1 MVRSVF
7 IIGFINFIL
16 VSGYKHNFNVH
27 LSLVD
32 DNGNIRVSSAKV
44 TNSYDENPKINEPP
58 SKSIPS
64 RYGGYSRSGNAS
76 VNSGSSYGTYV
87 NRNSSNVND
96 LRKNDPVIKGSSE
109 PPSRSSIYGQTVN
122 RYNSGSPSNI
132 KPSVTLSN
140 GSYGKNSTTPTLAK
154 YSRPI
159 LNSSKTRPS
168 PSRIDSRYGNANVT
182 PVSTRPDL
190 TAPTAKTYVTP
201 SYSRH
206 GNGSIAPTTR
216 SSSSYSSAYTNN
228 QCIMNR
234 INCSLT
240 GASGEKMENCLSCA
254 NLIYHSNDC
263 GKYEPSSFLSLFSR
277 NDHKHGLGRQVLSDH
292 SDSSSLLEVSSVD
305 DFKSE
310 GLVPLNIEPKVSVHE
325 LLNSYDN
332 QNHIRPRDP
341 YCNDVR
347 CVRLLDPESCIS
359 KLPAQNQYTCGS
371 CWIFANTL
379 HLEILMCMESSAKRV
394 RKLSEMYI
402 SSCLSMSSRDPCNG
416 GNTYH
421 FSQIISQFQFIPSKD
436 DLKYDIPVMST
447 CPRWQSN
454 WVNQKPNI
462 ELLSPENNK
471 LNSFRGFILI
481 KRHEYDSSEEFINL
495 IKDMV
500 KEKGSA
506 VISMKGRSVLKPDHD
521 GKKVL
526 KMCHHNEGTHAMV
539 VIGYGS
545 YFDEN
550 NQKRRYWHIRNSWG
564 PNWGDDGNFKLDMDG
579 PDGCNGNVF
588 EYAVVLNVKIHKNAD
603 NARYGYLP
611 EKVNNLGSG
620 KTKKISV
627 KFHDKV
633 YSRIFFEDES
643 NSNDPYDCNRVF
655 SINKNKNQECVNK
668 CKRNLKQCKD
678 YGPKDIG
685 ACLFSIDHDYD
696 CMMCGV

>member
-1 MVRSVF
+1 MVRPVF
-7 IIGFINFIL
+7 ILGLISVML
-16 VSGYKHNFNVH
+16 VGGYKHSFNIH

-32 DNGNIRVSSAKV
+32 DNGSVRVSSAKV
-44 TNSYDENPKINEPP
+44 MNSDDEKPKTNETP
-58 SKSIPS
+58 SKNEQPS
-64 RYGGYSRSGNAS
+64 YNGYSRSGNTS
-76 VNSGSSYGTYV
+76 VNSGPSYGTYG
-87 NRNSSNVND
+87 NRNISGVSD
-96 LRKNDPVIKGSSE
+96 LRKNDAGVKGGSE
-109 PPSRSSIYGQTVN
+109 TASRSSIFGASVN
-122 RYNSGSPSNI
+122 RYNSVTPLNARQSVTPSTSNYGRSSTAPTVAKYGKPI
-132 KPSVTLSN
+132 PTPSKTKPSFPRV
-140 GSYGKNSTTPTLAK
+140 
-154 YSRPI
+154 
-159 LNSSKTRPS
+159 
-168 PSRIDSRYGNANVT
+168 DSRYGKPNAT
-182 PVSTRPDL
+182 SASTR
-190 TAPTAKTYVTP
+190 TYSTTSTAKPYVTP
-201 SYSRH
+201 SFTRPVNRSTV
-206 GNGSIAPTTR
+206 PTTGT
-216 SSSSYSSAYTNN
+216 STSYSSGYTNN

-240 GASGEKMENCLSCA
+240 GVSGEKMENCLSCA
-254 NLIYHSNDC
+254 NLIYHSKECD
-263 GKYEPSSFLSLFSR
+263 KYEPSSFLSLFSK
-277 NDHKHGLGRQVLSDH
+277 NDHKPSLNRQAQYGN
-292 SDSSSLLEVSSVD
+292 SDSSSLLEVTNVD

-332 QNHIRPRDP
+332 QNHVRPRDP

-379 HLEILMCMESSAKRV
+379 HLEILMCMESKMKRV

-402 SSCLSMSSRDPCNG
+402 SSCLTMSSRDACSG

-436 DLKYDIPVMST
+436 DLKYDVPVMNT
-447 CPRWQSN
+447 CPRWQSH
-454 WVNQKPNI
+454 WSNQKPNI

-500 KEKGSA
+500 KDKGSA
-506 VISMKGRSVLKPDHD
+506 VISMRGQSVLKPDHD

-526 KMCHHNEGTHAMV
+526 KLCHHNQGTHAMV
-539 VIGYGS
+539 IIGYGS

-550 NQKRRYWHIRNSWG
+550 SEKRRYWNIRNSWG
-564 PNWGDDGNFKLDMDG
+564 PNWGDEGNFKLDMDG

-588 EYAVVLNVKIHKNAD
+588 EYAVVLNVKIHKNSDHA
-603 NARYGYLP
+603 NYGYLP
-611 EKVNNLGSG
+611 DKISNLGSG

-627 KFHDKV
+627 KFNDKV
-633 YSRIFFEDES
+633 YSRIFFEDEGGS
-643 NSNDPYDCNRVF
+643 NSPYDCNRVF

-668 CKRNLKQCKD
+668 CKRNLKLCKG

>member
-7 IIGFINFIL
+7 ILGLINFIL
-16 VSGYKHNFNVH
+16 VNGYKHSFNVH

-32 DNGNIRVSSAKV
+32 DNGNVRVSSAKV
-44 TNSYDENPKINEPP
+44 TKSDDENPKINESP
-58 SKSIPS
+58 SKSTPLS
-64 RYGGYSRSGNAS
+64 YNGYSRGGNMS
-76 VNSGSSYGTYV
+76 DNYGRSYGTYG
-87 NRNSSNVND
+87 NRNTGNVND
-96 LRKNDPVIKGSSE
+96 VRKNDAGIKGSGE
-109 PPSRSSIYGQTVN
+109 TTPRSAIYGQSVN
-122 RYNSGSPSNI
+122 RYNSVSPSNNR
-132 KPSVTLSN
+132 PNVSTSN
-140 GSYGKNSTTPTLAK
+140 NSYGGSGTGQTVAK

-159 LNSSKTRPS
+159 LNSIKNRPS
-168 PSRIDSRYGNANVT
+168 LSRVDSRYGNTNVT
-182 PVSTRPDL
+182 PAITRPDF
-190 TAPTAKTYVTP
+190 TAPTTKPYVTP
-201 SYSRH
+201 SYNRP
-206 GNGSIAPTTR
+206 GNRSTAPTSGT
-216 SSSSYSSAYTNN
+216 SSSYTIGYGSN

-240 GASGEKMENCLSCA
+240 GVTGEKMENCISCA
-254 NLIYHSNDC
+254 NLIYHSKECD
-263 GKYEPSSFLSLFSR
+263 KYEPSSFLSLFSK
-277 NDHKHGLGRQVLSDH
+277 NDYKPGLDRQS
-292 SDSSSLLEVSSVD
+292 SYNNSNSSSLLEVSTVD
-305 DFKSE
+305 DFKSD

-341 YCNDVR
+341 YCNDVT
-347 CVRLLDPESCIS
+347 CVRLLDPQSCIS

-379 HLEILMCMESSAKRV
+379 HLEILMCMESSMRRV

-402 SSCLSMSSRDPCNG
+402 SSCLSLSSRDPCNG

-436 DLKYDIPVMST
+436 DLKYEIPVMTT
-447 CPRWQSN
+447 CPRWQSQ

-462 ELLSPENNK
+462 ELLTPENNK
-471 LNSFRGFILI
+471 LNSFKGFILI
-481 KRHEYDSSEEFINL
+481 KRNEYDSSEEFINL

-500 KEKGSA
+500 KDKGSA
-506 VISMKGRSVLKPDHD
+506 VISMKGHSVLRPDHD

-526 KMCHHNEGTHAMV
+526 KLCHYNQGTHAMV
-539 VIGYGS
+539 IIGYGS

-564 PNWGDDGNFKLDMDG
+564 SNWGDDGNFKLDMDG
-579 PDGCNGNVF
+579 PVGCDGNVF
-588 EYAVVLNVKIHKNAD
+588 EYAVVLNVKIHKNSD

-627 KFHDKV
+627 KFNNKV

-643 NSNDPYDCNRVF
+643 DSNSPYDCNRVF

-668 CKRNLKQCKD
+668 CKRNLKRCKD

-685 ACLFSIDHDYD
+685 VCLFSIDHDYD
-696 CMMCGV
+696 CMMCGI